1 MSEEA
6 ARRCWVALGYALTG
20 QQLTAPDAPTWQAC
34 DVVAWLADNG
44 WDVGRLVERRQ
55 QAQQARQ
62 PWPTRLPEELMAGL
76 EFARYGALL
85 AQVRKH
91 TGLDGLTST
100 IHRGPLRIG
109 PQEARL
115 MAELPP
121 HNVLH

>member
-1 MSEEA
+1 VSEEA

-20 QQLTAPDAPTWQAC
+20 QQLTAPDAPTWQLG

-44 WDVGRLVERRQ
+44 WDADRLVERRQ
-55 QAQQARQ
+55 QAQQTRR
-62 PWPTRLPEELMAGL
+62 PWPDQLPEELMTGL

-100 IHRGPLRIG
+100 IHRGPLHIG

-115 MAELPP
+115 IAELPP